1 MDLEVQAKIKWIT
14 NNIPAN
20 TNYIEK
26 KRGDAYLTV
35 SYSVNGKDIT
45 HDELKDICI
54 TKKDYIDYVE
64 SVKDEIFSTRDKCA

>member
-1 MDLEVQAKIKWIT
+1 MDLVVQGKIKWIT

-20 TNYIEK
+20 TNYIKK

-45 HDELKDICI
+45 YDELKDIRI

-64 SVKDEIFSTRDKCA
+64 SVKNGIISTKDKSV